1 MSRILLVCLLLC
13 SCATK
18 QVECDSYSEFIVT
31 DTLCIESQHVHLEQ
45 EHQCV
50 YFDDIEIIATDTIRI
65 KLPKQI
71 K

>member
-1 MSRILLVCLLLC
+1 MSRIMLFCLLLC

-18 QVECDSYSEFIVT
+18 QVECDSYSEFIIT
-31 DTLCIESQHVHLEQ
+31 DTLCIESQHVHFEY

-65 KLPKQI
+65 KLPKL
-71 K
+71 